1 MKKLIL
7 SMFLVLMG
15 LSSVTAQRN
24 LYKFSVE
31 DMYGEPQS
39 MAQYKGKILLIVNTA
54 TRCGFTPQYEELQK
68 LYDTYREDGVEIL
81 DFPCNQFGE
90 QAPGSIRE
98 IHDFC
103 TSTYNVTFPQFA
115 KVDVNGTEASPLF
128 SYLKKKQGFRGFDT
142 SDRMG
147 ALLDNMLRSKDAA
160 YDKSP
165 DIKWNFT
172 KFLVDRKGRVVA
184 RFEPTEPIA
193 DVEMEIINLIR
204 NRR

>member
-24 LYKFSVE
+24 LYKFTVE

-115 KVDVNGTEASPLF
+115 KVDVNGAEASPLF

>member
-24 LYKFSVE
+24 LYKFTVE

-128 SYLKKKQGFRGFDT
+128 CYLKKKQGFRGFDT

-184 RFEPTEPIA
+184 RFEPTVPIA

>member
-24 LYKFSVE
+24 LYKFTVE

-115 KVDVNGTEASPLF
+115 KVDVNGPEACPLF

-184 RFEPTEPIA
+184 RFEPTAPIA
-193 DVEMEIINLIR
+193 DVEMEIVNLIR

>member
-7 SMFLVLMG
+7 SMFLVLIG
-15 LSSVTAQRN
+15 LSNVTAQRN
-24 LYKFSVE
+24 LYKFTVE

-39 MAQYKGKILLIVNTA
+39 MAQYKGRILLIVNTA

-115 KVDVNGTEASPLF
+115 KVDVNGAEASPLF

-184 RFEPTEPIA
+184 RFEPTAPIA
-193 DVEMEIINLIR
+193 DVEMEIVNLIR

>member
-1 MKKLIL
+1 
-7 SMFLVLMG
+7 MFLVLMG
-15 LSSVTAQRN
+15 LSGVTAQRN
-24 LYKFSVE
+24 LYKFTVE

-184 RFEPTEPIA
+184 RFEPTVPIA

>member
-24 LYKFSVE
+24 LYKFTVE

-147 ALLDNMLRSKDAA
+147 ALLDNMLRSKDVA

-184 RFEPTEPIA
+184 RFEPTAPIA
-193 DVEMEIINLIR
+193 DVEMEIVNLIR

>member
-24 LYKFSVE
+24 LYKFTVE

-147 ALLDNMLRSKDAA
+147 ALLDNMLRSKDAV

-193 DVEMEIINLIR
+193 DVEMEIVNLIR

>member
-7 SMFLVLMG
+7 SLFLVLMG

-24 LYKFSVE
+24 LYRFTVE

-39 MAQYKGKILLIVNTA
+39 MSQYKGKILLIVNTA

-103 TSTYNVTFPQFA
+103 TSTYNVTFHQFA

-184 RFEPTEPIA
+184 RFEPTAPIA

>member
-15 LSSVTAQRN
+15 LSGVTAQRN
-24 LYKFSVE
+24 LYKFTVE

>member
-24 LYKFSVE
+24 LYKFTVE

-68 LYDTYREDGVEIL
+68 LYNTYREDGVEIL

-184 RFEPTEPIA
+184 RFEPTVPIA

>member
-15 LSSVTAQRN
+15 LSSVMAQRN
-24 LYKFSVE
+24 LYKFTVE

-115 KVDVNGTEASPLF
+115 KVDVNGTEANPLF

-184 RFEPTEPIA
+184 RFEPTVPIA

>member
-15 LSSVTAQRN
+15 LSSVMAQRN
-24 LYKFSVE
+24 LYKFTVE

-115 KVDVNGTEASPLF
+115 KVDVNGAEASPLF

-184 RFEPTEPIA
+184 RFEPTVPIA

>member
-7 SMFLVLMG
+7 SLFLVLMG

-24 LYKFSVE
+24 LYKFAVE

-184 RFEPTEPIA
+184 RFEPTAPIA
-193 DVEMEIINLIR
+193 DVEMEIVNLIR

>member
-7 SMFLVLMG
+7 SMFLVLIG
-15 LSSVTAQRN
+15 LSNVTAQRN
-24 LYKFSVE
+24 LYKFTVE

-39 MAQYKGKILLIVNTA
+39 MAQYKGRILLIVNTA

-184 RFEPTEPIA
+184 RFEPTAPIA
-193 DVEMEIINLIR
+193 DVEMEIVNLIR

>member
-1 MKKLIL
+1 
-7 SMFLVLMG
+7 MFLVLMG

-24 LYKFSVE
+24 LYKFTVE

-68 LYDTYREDGVEIL
+68 LYDTYREDGLEIL

-160 YDKSP
+160 YDKSL

-184 RFEPTEPIA
+184 RFEPTAPIA
-193 DVEMEIINLIR
+193 DVELEIVNLIR

>member
-24 LYKFSVE
+24 LYKFTVE

-115 KVDVNGTEASPLF
+115 KVDVNGAEASPLF

-184 RFEPTEPIA
+184 RFEPTVPIA

>member
-24 LYKFSVE
+24 LYKFTVE

-184 RFEPTEPIA
+184 RFEPTAPIA
-193 DVEMEIINLIR
+193 DVETEIINLIR

>member
-24 LYKFSVE
+24 LYKFTVE

-115 KVDVNGTEASPLF
+115 KVDVNGAEASPLF

-184 RFEPTEPIA
+184 RFEPTAPIA

>member
-15 LSSVTAQRN
+15 MSSVTAQRN
-24 LYKFSVE
+24 LYKFTVE

-115 KVDVNGTEASPLF
+115 KVDVNGAEASPMF

-184 RFEPTEPIA
+184 RFEPTVPIA

>member
-1 MKKLIL
+1 
-7 SMFLVLMG
+7 MFLVLIG

-24 LYKFSVE
+24 LYKFTVE

-172 KFLVDRKGRVVA
+172 KFLVDRKGRVVTH
-184 RFEPTEPIA
+184 FEPTVPIA
-193 DVEMEIINLIR
+193 DVEMELINLIR

>member
-24 LYKFSVE
+24 LYKFTVE

-184 RFEPTEPIA
+184 RFEPTVPIA